1 MTLYERFEKVFNTLR
16 NAGRIHNQK
25 DFAEL
30 LGANPAS
37 VSRAFAED
45 PRYLTVKLVK
55 RAESLLEEKSPEQTT
70 GGADDVIFIPKET
83 AKLYTNMS
91 ESIRLLSE
99 TIAKMQG
106 VTFARPDLVRN
117 EDKKG

>member
-1 MTLYERFEKVFNTLR
+1 MTLYERFEKVYNTLR

-55 RAESLLEEKSPEQTT
+55 RAESLMEEKPAEQTT
-70 GGADDVIFIPKET
+70 GADDAIFIPKET